1 VTVEVSKDSAN
12 MSEIQNP
19 SDVAETLLIPLYIR
33 AIESQRPDALLKDEK
48 AVELVRQMDYDF
60 SRIKQAKIS
69 EEVQVTLVL
78 RNREFDRYAR
88 DFLARYPE
96 AVVVHIG
103 CGLDARFERLDN
115 GQVEWYDLDLLEV
128 IKLRWKFIGGEGAR
142 HHFLACSVLDRA
154 WLNAVSVHRQRPFL
168 FLAEG
173 VLMFFEEAQVK
184 SLVLTLKE
192 HFPSAELV
200 FDAFSPFFV
209 WANNRR
215 VARTKIGARCHW
227 ALKRGKDLERW
238 GDGICLLDEWF
249 PFSCPEPRLAHVQ
262 WVRYIPLL
270 AKTMGIFRYRLG
282 KTSG

>member
-1 VTVEVSKDSAN
+1 MN
-12 MSEIQNP
+12 MSEITVQSLDN
-19 SDVAETLLIPLYIR
+19 VAETLLIPLYIR

-48 AVELVRQMDYDF
+48 AVALVRQMDYDF
-60 SRIKQAKIS
+60 SRIKQARID
-69 EEVQVTLVL
+69 EHVQVALVL
-78 RNREFDRYAR
+78 RNREFDLYAR
-88 DFLARYPE
+88 DFMARHPE

-103 CGLDARFERLDN
+103 CGLDTRFERVCSEQPDN
-115 GQVEWYDLDLLEV
+115 GQVEWYDLDLPEV
-128 IKLRWKFIGGEGAR
+128 IELRRKLIGSEGVR
-142 HHFLACSVLDRA
+142 YHFLACSVLDSA

-192 HFPSAELV
+192 HFPGAELV
-200 FDAFSPFFV
+200 LDAFSPLFV
-209 WANNRR
+209 WGNNRR

-227 ALKRGKDLERW
+227 ALKRGKDLEAW

-249 PFSCPEPRLAHVQ
+249 PFSCPEPRLAHIR

-270 AKTMGIFRYRLG
+270 AKTTGIFHYRLG
-282 KTSG
+282 KAAR

>member
-1 VTVEVSKDSAN
+1 
-12 MSEIQNP
+12 MSEITLQSL
-19 SDVAETLLIPLYIR
+19 SDVAETHLIPLYIR

-48 AVELVRQMDYDF
+48 AVALVRQMDYDF
-60 SRIKQAKIS
+60 SRILAKID
-69 EEVQVTLVL
+69 EEVRVAIVL

-88 DFLARYPE
+88 NFLARYPE

-103 CGLDARFERLDN
+103 CGLDARFERVDN
-115 GQVEWYDLDLLEV
+115 GQVEWYDLDLPQV
-128 IKLRWKFIGGEGAR
+128 IALRRKFIGGEGAR
-142 HHFLACSVLDRA
+142 YHFLACSVLESA
-154 WLNAVSVHRQRPFL
+154 WLNALSAHLQRPFL

-184 SLVLTLKE
+184 SLVLTLKA
-192 HFPSAELV
+192 HFPGAELV

-249 PFSCPEPRLAHVQ
+249 PFTCPEPRLARVQ
-262 WVRYIPLL
+262 WVRFIPLL
-270 AKTMGIFRYRLG
+270 VKTTGAFHYRLG
-282 KTSG
+282 KTAR

>member
-1 VTVEVSKDSAN
+1 
-12 MSEIQNP
+12 MSEITLQSLN
-19 SDVAETLLIPLYIR
+19 DVAETHLIPLYIR

-48 AVELVRQMDYDF
+48 AVALVRQMDYDF
-60 SRIKQAKIS
+60 SRILAKID
-69 EEVQVTLVL
+69 EEVRVAIVL

-88 DFLARYPE
+88 NFLARYPE

-103 CGLDARFERLDN
+103 CGLDARFERVDN
-115 GQVEWYDLDLLEV
+115 GQVEWYDLDLPQV
-128 IKLRWKFIGGEGAR
+128 IALRRKFIGGEGAR
-142 HHFLACSVLDRA
+142 YHFLACSVLESA
-154 WLNAVSVHRQRPFL
+154 WLNALSAHLQRPFL

-184 SLVLTLKE
+184 SLVLTLKA
-192 HFPSAELV
+192 HFPGAELV

-227 ALKRGKDLERW
+227 ALKRGQDLESW

-249 PFSCPEPRLAHVQ
+249 PFTRPEPRLAHVQ

-270 AKTMGIFRYRLG
+270 AKTTGVFHYRLG
-282 KTSG
+282 RAAR